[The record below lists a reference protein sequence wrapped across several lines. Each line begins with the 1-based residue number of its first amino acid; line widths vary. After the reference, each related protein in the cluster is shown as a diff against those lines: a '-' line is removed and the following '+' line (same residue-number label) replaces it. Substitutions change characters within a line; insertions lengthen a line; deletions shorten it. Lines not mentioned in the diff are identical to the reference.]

1 MYPILNPKPNGLQ
14 YQWVVILGVIKMQA
28 IKATVQDGN
37 VILNERV
44 DIKGRFDAVLVLLDP
59 DPWESLVQDPRVRPE
74 LVKARQEALQDHA
87 EGKASPLD
95 PDKMP

>member
-1 MYPILNPKPNGLQ
+1 
-14 YQWVVILGVIKMQA
+14 MQA

-37 VILNERV
+37 VILNEHV
-44 DIKGRFDAVLVLLDP
+44 DIKGRFDAMLVLLDP
-59 DPWESLVQDPRVRPE
+59 DPWESLLQDPRVRPE

-87 EGKASPLD
+87 VGKTTPLD

>member
-1 MYPILNPKPNGLQ
+1 
-14 YQWVVILGVIKMQA
+14 MQA

-44 DIKGRFDAVLVLLDP
+44 DLKGRFDAGLVLLDP
-59 DPWESLVQDPRVRPE
+59 DPWEALVQDPRPRPE
-74 LVKARQEALQDHA
+74 LLKARQEALQEHA
-87 EGKASPLD
+87 DGKTTPLD

>member
-1 MYPILNPKPNGLQ
+1 
-14 YQWVVILGVIKMQA
+14 MQA

-59 DPWESLVQDPRVRPE
+59 DPWDSLVQDPRVRPD
-74 LVKARQEALQDHA
+74 LITARKEALQDYND
-87 EGKASPLD
+87 GKTTPLD